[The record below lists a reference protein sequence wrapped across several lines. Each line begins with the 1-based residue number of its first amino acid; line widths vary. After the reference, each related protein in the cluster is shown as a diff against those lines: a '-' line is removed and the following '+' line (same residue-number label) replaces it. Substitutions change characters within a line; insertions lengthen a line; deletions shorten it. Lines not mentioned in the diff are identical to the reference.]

1 MNEFGEGVIDS
12 HCHLDFKHF
21 DKDRDAVMS
30 RAREAGVVMMI
41 NSGVDLATN
50 RKSLE
55 LAKKHDFMRATLG
68 LSPNSLEGLSNQDL
82 QSQLDFIKENAGQ
95 AVGIGE
101 AGLDHY
107 RCKDEAARNHQ
118 VAGLSEGNRPG
129 QVPRPSAGDPLSGC
143 RAAGPGNG
151 KGSGQGRVP
160 LLWRQHEH
168 HETGSGPRVLH
179 LFGHSR
185 VPLRSASNVWRE
197 TFL

>member
-1 MNEFGEGVIDS
+1 MIDS

-21 DKDRDAVMS
+21 DKDRVAVMS

-68 LSPNSLEGLSNQDL
+68 LSPNSLEGMSNQDL
-82 QSQLDFIKENAGQ
+82 ESQLDFIKENAGQ

-118 VAGLSEGNRPG
+118 V
-129 QVPRPSAGDPLSGC
+129 QVFQKVIDLAKSVDLPLVIHS
-143 RAAGPGNG
+143 RDAEQQALEMV
-151 KGSGQGRVP
+151 KDLDQGRVS
-160 LLWRQHEH
+160 LLRRQHEH
-168 HETGSGPRVLH
+168 HERGR
-179 LFGHSR
+179 
-185 VPLRSASNVWRE
+185 
-197 TFL
+197 